1 MKVIAMIPARFDSER
16 LPGKLMMDLGG
27 EPIIL
32 RTYKNAL
39 NSKLFDE
46 VYVVTDSKIIFDTL
60 KEFNAKVLMSLREH
74 SSGSDRVA
82 EFSSN
87 IFSDIIINIQ
97 GDEPFIDIS
106 SLSKL
111 INLFENDID
120 NNIDIASLM
129 QKITIENEISNPNI
143 VKVVVDLNNFAIY
156 FSRSPIPFN
165 RSKNPKINYFK
176 HIGVYAFRK
185 KSLDDFYNSKPTT
198 LEMSEKLEQLRYLE
212 YGKKIKMIETSYRGI
227 GIDTMEDLI
236 NARKIIECE

>member
-60 KEFNAKVLMSLREH
+60 KEFNAKVLMSLRKH

-87 IFSDIIINIQ
+87 ISSDIIINIQ

-120 NNIDIASLM
+120 NNIDVASLM

-165 RSKNPKINYFK
+165 RSKNLKIKYFK

-185 KSLDDFYNSKPTT
+185 KSLGDFYNSKPTT